1 MHDRLFANQDALGL
15 KDLPQHAR
23 ALGLN
28 VPEFQKCLDGGK
40 HAGKIRSDQA
50 DGAKAGVTGTPTF
63 FIGVAQEDGR
73 IRVLRKL
80 PGAQPF
86 AAFKTTIDA
95 LMASSD
101 ATKWGGPYHHK
112 CWPRSTIRISPPS
125 TASKNRTASARS

>member
-15 KDLPQHAR
+15 KDLLQHAR

-28 VPEFQKCLDGGK
+28 VPEFQKCLDGEK
-40 HAGKIRSDQA
+40 HPGKIRSDQA

-86 AAFKTTIDA
+86 AAFKTAIDA

-101 ATKWGGPYHHK
+101 ATK
-112 CWPRSTIRISPPS
+112 
-125 TASKNRTASARS
+125 